1 MQGVLFCTKQSR
13 YICIIFFKKSIDIL
27 VKVCYNIITV
37 RGTKLTEQLK
47 NMKEVIKMAKMYLQ
61 HDNGGYGVLITD
73 GNKWYFWSEYYLPV
87 SLESDTDEENA
98 EIIRKAILNGNMYD
112 ADDFITEFNAEEL
125 AERHIAAYD
134 GMTIKEIDTFENSKR
149 FCDLTYYTEI

>member
-1 MQGVLFCTKQSR
+1 MQGVLFCTKQAH

-27 VKVCYNIITV
+27 TKVCYNIITV
-37 RGTKLTEQLK
+37 RGTKLTEINL
-47 NMKEVIKMAKMYLQ
+47 KEVIKMAKMYLQ

-87 SLESDTDEENA
+87 SLEADTDEENA
-98 EIIRKAILNGNMYD
+98 EIIRKAILNGDMYD

-125 AERHIAAYD
+125 AERHIAWYD